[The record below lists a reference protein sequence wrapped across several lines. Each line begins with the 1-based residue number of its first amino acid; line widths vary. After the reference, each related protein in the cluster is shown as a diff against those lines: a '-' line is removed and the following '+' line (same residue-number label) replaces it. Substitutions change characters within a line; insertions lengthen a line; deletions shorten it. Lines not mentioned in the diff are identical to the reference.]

1 MSLTVHL
8 HSLQNIA
15 SFAGVSSIKVNATEG
30 QITILPKHG
39 KLITKIYCNIINIQ
53 AEQSYTFFLGLAL
66 LRVENDV
73 VQIST
78 DLAVDLNNIK
88 STEAYKAHIN
98 SDYFNTLQT
107 ILNHAKK

>member
-1 MSLTVHL
+1 MSLTVNL
-8 HSLQNIA
+8 HSLQNIT

-53 AEQSYTFFLGLAL
+53 AEQSYAFFLGLAL
-66 LRVENDV
+66 LQVENNIV
-73 VQIST
+73 HIST

-88 STEAYKAHIN
+88 SIEAYKAHIK
-98 SDYFNTLQT
+98 SDYLNKLEI